1 MGSIPAGQGEIF
13 TMASPKKDIKED
25 FQKLIERLENMI
37 LTGIFQP
44 RERLIEAELAKDL
57 RVSRFRIRDAFKI
70 LETKNLIKVVPYKGA
85 MVGDLDEQEIEDIF
99 EIRVELDALATRKAA
114 KNAEGSD
121 IIALKELARRFEE
134 RVNSEDLREMISA
147 NENFHDYIYELSRNP
162 TLIQMI
168 NQLKVRSHIF
178 RYHAWTT
185 PDIIQQIQ
193 KEHNLFID
201 GIKNKDFE
209 LLDDLARRHIS
220 YSKDIYLLHLK
231 AKKANSPQSAGM

>member
-1 MGSIPAGQGEIF
+1 MKH
-13 TMASPKKDIKED
+13 KKDLKED

-37 LTGIFQP
+37 LTGVLQP
-44 RERLIEAELAKDL
+44 RERLIEAELAKEL
-57 RVSRFRIRDAFKI
+57 GVSRFRIRDAFKI
-70 LETKNLIKVVPYKGA
+70 LETKELIKVIPYKGA
-85 MVGDLDEQEIEDIF
+85 MVGDLDEREIEDIF
-99 EIRVELDALATRKAA
+99 EIRAELDALATRKAA
-114 KNAEGSD
+114 GNAERPD
-121 IIALKELARRFEE
+121 IIVLKGLARRFQES
-134 RVNSEDLREMISA
+134 VDSGDLREMISA
-147 NENFHDYIYELSRNP
+147 NDSFHDYIYELSRNP

-193 KEHNLFID
+193 KEHKQFID
-201 GIKNKDFE
+201 GIKNRDFE

-231 AKKANSPQSAGM
+231 AKKANSPQNSGM